1 MMLDCVPSW
10 KTSAGAVQLPKE
22 VVYQQNKHSAQPLF
36 NTIHN
41 ELYLF
46 VFLLR
51 HTVSLLREF
60 HRIASVLFHNL
71 LLSHQFLKYQHLLL
85 GTSCNKS
92 MSFYME
98 LHSTISLSGKKK
110 IEEFVSEQNAI
121 LLGLKDFNHSTTII
135 QTSCKAVSKEKWGAM
150 VKTDS
155 LGKSPGD
162 ADIACLGLWEK
173 LQAAEQDQ
181 LQVGHYLWWLQGFVS
196 RQPYSHR
203 LALNLCQPSEQ
214 KPRGTVVAVV
224 KQTQKE
230 IWKLEVSDHSS
241 LQENVDRKR
250 WPSRYEKPLDVPF

>member
-41 ELYLF
+41 DLYLF

-71 LLSHQFLKYQHLLL
+71 LLSHQFLKYQHFLL

-98 LHSTISLSGKKK
+98 LHSAISLSGKKN
-110 IEEFVSEQNAI
+110 IEEFVSEAEHHTSRFE
-121 LLGLKDFNHSTTII
+121 GLPSYKPAAK
-135 QTSCKAVSKEKWGAM
+135 QWAQEKWGAM

-162 ADIACLGLWEK
+162 ADIPCLGLWEK

-181 LQVGHYLWWLQGFVS
+181 LQAGHYLWWLQGFVS
-196 RQPYSHR
+196 SQPYSHR

-214 KPRGTVVAVV
+214 KPRG
-224 KQTQKE
+224 
-230 IWKLEVSDHSS
+230 LL
-241 LQENVDRKR
+241 LQ
-250 WPSRYEKPLDVPF
+250 W

>member
-41 ELYLF
+41 DLYLF

-98 LHSTISLSGKKK
+98 LHSTISLSGKKTLK
-110 IEEFVSEQNAI
+110 NLFQKQNAI
-121 LLGLKDFNHSTTII
+121 LLDLKDFHHTN
-135 QTSCKAVSKEKWGAM
+135 
-150 VKTDS
+150 
-155 LGKSPGD
+155 
-162 ADIACLGLWEK
+162 
-173 LQAAEQDQ
+173 Q
-181 LQVGHYLWWLQGFVS
+181 LQSSEHRRNEELWS
-196 RQPYSHR
+196 RLIVWENHQ
-203 LALNLCQPSEQ
+203 
-214 KPRGTVVAVV
+214 VM
-224 KQTQKE
+224 QTFP
-230 IWKLEVSDHSS
+230 V
-241 LQENVDRKR
+241 
-250 WPSRYEKPLDVPF
+250 